1 MNDWMAQLLTFQLY
15 APHVGLLLVWAM
27 KSSGMVLFA
36 WGVVTVLRRRSAA
49 ARCWMWRLCLAG
61 ILGLV
66 VFEFGPAF
74 LKRVRPKVAV
84 EPSAVNSPSFQAAVS
99 VIHLLRSDEEIQRL
113 TTPREI
119 GPGDGA
125 AQARPPWQGPSGE
138 PVRFAMSDLLAP
150 WWSVV
155 ERALPWFWAG
165 GAVLILVI
173 QIARTVLGRAGLRK
187 SSRPAGGR
195 MLEIGERCARDMEL
209 RGLPGV
215 SLSATV
221 RSPLLVGGIR
231 PAIYLPEA
239 AREWAEAKLVSVF
252 LHEMA
257 HAKRGDFSW
266 LQAGRLAGALFWWN
280 PLVWWAARQMNAESE
295 EAADDAVVLR
305 QEGGEAYARALVE
318 IASADPVA
326 DTSLGVSML
335 GYKSLEKRIQAL
347 LKENPWRGRV
357 GKVAGWALLAAM
369 LGLVAV
375 GGLYVGLPTARAKA
389 EMPPSE
395 RLSEAQGKML
405 ERIIANT
412 KKRLT
417 AQRFTHVKVES
428 MITKETG
435 GVVKTSPLPS
445 KMEAW
450 NDTWT
455 NQYRAEYRPQV
466 SPWTDGAAPFYVRD
480 HTQICNGRE
489 RYAYDSNDDMSGLQA
504 KGAEPLYAPYL
515 NISDSTRMI
524 DILGNL
530 LLVKVFKSSNV
541 TYILSE
547 TTWQGEAAVKIE
559 EKISAD
565 STSTQTTSFI
575 VLPGKEDFLVAS
587 ELGNSRRPAPISQGT
602 VEAVGRA
609 ADESYYPK
617 KFRSVFQND
626 QSKTTTDYT
635 VTSFEDLSELPHGIL
650 GFPKNPDDPYVAKND
665 RPLQR
670 EALALECV
678 HEKTGRPVPGVE
690 VKVLINHTKEVSLQ
704 TDAAGRVSIPLPK
717 GEITY
722 FSAEASHAGF
732 APRLVRW
739 RKYGDPLQLPE
750 AYQLKLFPASPIAG
764 RVVDA
769 EGKPIAGAEVEMY
782 LSGGADR
789 YSVFCDRFA
798 LCGVTTKTDAEGRWS
813 FAEFP
818 EVLDGLC
825 CRISCAGYQ
834 ATTDMGIADFRMTS
848 GQTYSALRDGTSVIV
863 LKRGAELRGVITD
876 QAGRPVPHCHISMG
890 KDRYGSNLPETESD
904 EDGRYVLPGLEAGKK
919 LVTFEAPGCM
929 PVLQEITLPHDQP
942 LDVVLAPGLTLR
954 ARVTMPDGKPSA
966 GLKVNADRWKDTRTL
981 TFSTQT
987 DADGYFTWNGAPE
1000 EEVTFSF
1007 GACQSREFLCDLP
1020 LKAGDEVRQVVMK
1033 PALRFS
1039 GQAVDAKTGQSIR
1052 DVRVVPGCVVGAV
1065 RNIHWEKEKAQTF
1078 PDGAFDWKTDYIGLD
1093 YVFQVAAEGYK
1104 TFQTEPMG
1112 SKQNDVTQTV
1122 RLEAVQ

>member
-15 APHVGLLLVWAM
+15 APHAGLLLVWAM
-27 KSSGMVLFA
+27 KSGGMVLFA
-36 WGVVTVLRRRSAA
+36 WGVVTMLRRRSAA

-74 LKRVRPKVAV
+74 LKQARPKV
-84 EPSAVNSPSFQAAVS
+84 EILPSAVNSSSFKAAARV
-99 VIHLLRSDEEIQRL
+99 VHFLRSDEEIQRL

-119 GPGDGA
+119 GAGDGA
-125 AQARPPWQGPSGE
+125 AQVRPPWQRPGGE
-138 PVRFAMSDLLAP
+138 PVRFAMSDLLGP

-155 ERALPWFWAG
+155 ERALPWLWAG
-165 GAVLILVI
+165 GAALILVI
-173 QIARTVLGRAGLRK
+173 QVGRTVLGRAWLRK
-187 SSRPAGGR
+187 SSRPAAGR
-195 MLEIGERCARDMEL
+195 MLEIGERCARDMGL
-209 RGLPGV
+209 RGVPRV
-215 SLSATV
+215 ALSATL
-221 RSPLLVGGIR
+221 RSPLLVGLIR

-239 AREWAEAKLVSVF
+239 AREWAEPKLVSVF

-257 HAKRGDFSW
+257 HAKRGDYPW
-266 LQAGRLAGALFWWN
+266 LQAGRLVGALFWWN

-347 LKENPWRGRV
+347 MVENAWRGRV
-357 GKVAGWALLAAM
+357 GKAAGWLLLAAM

-375 GGLYVGLPTARAKA
+375 GALYVGLPTARAKA
-389 EMPPSE
+389 DVPPSE
-395 RLSEAQGKML
+395 RLTEAQGKML

-445 KMEAW
+445 KLEAW

-466 SPWTDGAAPFYVRD
+466 SPWNDGAAPFYVRD

-504 KGAEPLYAPYL
+504 RGPEALYAPYL
-515 NISDSTRMI
+515 NVSNATLMI
-524 DILGNL
+524 NVLENL
-530 LLVKVFKSSNV
+530 LRLKIFKTSSM
-541 TYILSE
+541 TLILSE
-547 TTWQGEAAVKIE
+547 TTWEGEPAVKIE
-559 EKISAD
+559 ERISPDGTATQF
-565 STSTQTTSFI
+565 TSYI
-575 VLPGKEDFLVAS
+575 VVPGKEDFLVAS
-587 ELGNSRRPAPISQGT
+587 EFRSSKRPAPVSQWK
-602 VEAVGRA
+602 VEEIARM
-609 ADESYYPK
+609 ADGSYYPK
-617 KFRSVFQND
+617 KFQDVFRSD
-626 QSKTTTDYT
+626 ESKKTTDYT
-635 VTSFEDLSELPHGIL
+635 VTSFEDIKALPPGIL
-650 GFPKNPDDPYVAKND
+650 DLPKNPDDPYVAKDD
-665 RPLQR
+665 RPVRR

-678 HEKTGRPVPGVE
+678 NEKTGSPMPGVE
-690 VKVLINHTKEVSLQ
+690 VKVRVNSLASVSFQ

-722 FSAEASHAGF
+722 FSAQASHAGF
-732 APRLVRW
+732 APRVVQW

-750 AYQLKLFPASPIAG
+750 GYQLKLYPASPIAG
-764 RVVDA
+764 RVVDS
-769 EGKPIAGAEVEMY
+769 EGKPIAGAEVEMH
-782 LSGGADR
+782 LSGGPR
-789 YSVFCDRFA
+789 SYSVFSDRFA
-798 LCGVTTKTDAEGRWS
+798 LGVATKTDADGRWS
-813 FAEFP
+813 FADFP
-818 EVLDGLC
+818 EVLDGLFY
-825 CRISCAGYQ
+825 RVSRAGYQ
-834 ATTDMGIADFRMTS
+834 ATTDLGIADFLTYS
-848 GQTYSALRDGTSVIV
+848 GQPYSALRDGSAVIV
-863 LKRGAELRGVITD
+863 LQRGAELRGVITD
-876 QAGRPVPHCHISMG
+876 QGGRPVPHCHISMG
-890 KDRYGSNLPETESD
+890 KDRYGSNLPKTESD
-904 EDGRYVLPGLEAGKK
+904 AAGRYVLTGLEAGKK

-929 PVLQEITLPHDQP
+929 PVLKEITLPHDQP
-942 LDVVLAPGLTLR
+942 LDLVLAPGKTLR
-954 ARVTMPDGKPSA
+954 ARVTMPDGNPSA
-966 GLKVNADRWKDTRTL
+966 GLDVSADRWKESRTL
-981 TFSTQT
+981 IFNTQT

-1007 GACQSREFLCDLP
+1007 GGCQSREFLGGLA

-1039 GQAVDAKTGQSIR
+1039 GQAVDARTGESIPN
-1052 DVRVVPGCVVGAV
+1052 VRVMPGRVVGGGT
-1065 RNIHWEKEKAQTF
+1065 NIYWDKEKAQTF
-1078 PDGAFDWKTDYIGLD
+1078 PDGAFVWKTDYIGQD
-1093 YVFQVAAEGYK
+1093 YVFQVEAKGYK
-1104 TFQTEPMG
+1104 TLQTEPMG

-1122 RLEAVQ
+1122 RLEAEK